1 MAHKVGAN
9 PKMCGVW
16 YPTQKRISRKS
27 DHHVLNAA
35 EGSKKI
41 RTENYSPLLAE
52 MEIWSALRRKMSMDV
67 WG

>member
-1 MAHKVGAN
+1 MAHTVGAN

-16 YPTQKRISRKS
+16 NPSQKRISRKS

-41 RTENYSPLLAE
+41 RTENDSPVLAE
-52 MEIWSALRRKMSMDV
+52 MQILRALHRKISMDV